1 MSETFYS
8 NLPAGFVVGDDPIE
22 RRLLKEYGAVFVA
35 RNGILPPPK
44 IVFTDQADVEAFQ
57 SDVKA
62 STGMIG
68 GLRMELQA
76 EAMEALM
83 RAVEEASDVGCT
95 ITPRGTD
102 SAKRTYDET
111 VGLWK
116 SRVEP
121 ALEHWVAEK
130 RIPKTEAERIAAMS
144 PFEQVSVVLSLEEDG
159 IYFAKDLTK
168 SILYSVAPPGTSQ
181 HLSMLAFDV
190 TEFDNHQVRSILGRH
205 SWFQT
210 VTSDLPHF
218 TYLGVAEVDL
228 STLGLKKVLSGDR
241 PFWVPDI

>member
-8 NLPAGFVVGDDPIE
+8 HLPDELLIGDDPVE
-22 RRLLKEYGAVFVA
+22 RRLLKEYGAVFLA
-35 RNGILPPPK
+35 RNGIVPPPK
-44 IVFTDQADVEAFQ
+44 IVFRDQADVEAFQ
-57 SDVKA
+57 SDVEA
-62 STGMIG
+62 STEMIG

-76 EAMEALM
+76 EAMDALM
-83 RAVEEASDVGCT
+83 RAIAEASASGGA
-95 ITPRGTD
+95 ITPRDTD

-111 VGLWK
+111 VVLWK

-130 RIPKTEAERIAAMS
+130 RISKKEAERIAAMS

-181 HLSMLAFDV
+181 HLSMLALDV
-190 TEFDNHQVRSILGRH
+190 TEFDNQQVRSILARH

-218 TYLGVAEVDL
+218 TYLGVAEDDL
-228 STLGLKKVLSGDR
+228 PTLGLKKIVSGDR
-241 PFWVPDI
+241 YFWVPDI

>member
-1 MSETFYS
+1 MAETFYS
-8 NLPAGFVVGDDPIE
+8 NLPEGFVVGDDPIE
-22 RRLLKEYGAVFVA
+22 CRLLKEYGAVFVA
-35 RNGILPPPK
+35 RNGIVPPPK
-44 IVFTDQADVEAFQ
+44 VVFTDRADVEAFQ
-57 SDVKA
+57 SNVEA
-62 STGMIG
+62 SSEMIG
-68 GLRMELQA
+68 GFRMELQA
-76 EAMEALM
+76 KAMDALM
-83 RAVEEASDVGCT
+83 AAIAEAFATGCT

-130 RIPKTEAERIAAMS
+130 RIPITEAERIAALS

-181 HLSMLAFDV
+181 HLSMLALDV
-190 TEFDNHQVRSILGRH
+190 TEFDNQQVRSILARH
-205 SWFQT
+205 NWYQT

-218 TYLGVAEVDL
+218 TYLGVAEGGL
-228 STLGLKKVLSGDR
+228 SPLGLKKIMSGDR
-241 PFWVPDI
+241 YFWVPDI